1 MKKTRNKTA
10 TVKNMYGQAVKQW
23 CGSCSHRVVEND
35 GSRTCTLMQLKVKQN
50 FVCKC
55 WQMSDGMKN
64 AGLQN
69 GGVVRLRGTLEVI
82 ID

>member
-1 MKKTRNKTA
+1 MAKEIKM
-10 TVKNMYGQAVKQW
+10 VKNQYGHQVRQW
-23 CGSCSHRVVEND
+23 CSSCGYKQVEND
-35 GSRTCTLMQLKVKQN
+35 GTRVCQLMNIKVSQRM
-50 FVCKC
+50 VCPR
-55 WQMSDGMKN
+55 WQMSDGLKN